1 MFLFFPSFLLLQ
13 LGVGWEII
21 KVNGEYIY
29 ITAGE
34 KTFRISSL
42 DSILTQVSDF
52 GVKLGK
58 KSRVFLQRQNAF
70 KPTLYLKVILD
81 EQSYAFFSK
90 PLTFYYGKI
99 LVDMSEFQSEKQVDE
114 QIIRFYDGFPY
125 YVELIR
131 GKVVILSLDRGYLL
145 YCIKCE
151 GSIWRITEDS
161 ANKSYESESYESEMG
176 VGKKKERGVVEKDLI
191 PRKVF
196 LISKDKVE
204 ESFADDELFS
214 LFEDLIK
221 RMEKEKFAKDII
233 YSDSYDVPE
242 PISPKKKKFEEV
254 PKENTDLPS
263 LRHFILIELQCFE
276 LKKQGKDCKAK

>member
-1 MFLFFPSFLLLQ
+1 MFLFFSSFLLLQ
-13 LGVGWEII
+13 LIVGWEII

-34 KTFRISSL
+34 KTFRISSH

-58 KSRVFLQRQNAF
+58 KSRVFLRRQNIF

-81 EQSYAFFSK
+81 EQSSAFFSK

-99 LVDMSEFQSEKQVDE
+99 LVDMSEFQSEKQVAE

-161 ANKSYESESYESEMG
+161 ANKSYGSQTYESEMG
-176 VGKKKERGVVEKDLI
+176 VGKKKERGVVEKDLF

-242 PISPKKKKFEEV
+242 PISPKKKKFEEAS
-254 PKENTDLPS
+254 KENTDLPS
-263 LRHFILIELQCFE
+263 LRHFILIELQCLE

>member
-1 MFLFFPSFLLLQ
+1 MFLFFSSFLLLQ
-13 LGVGWEII
+13 LSVGWEII

-29 ITAGE
+29 ITAEE
-34 KTFRISSL
+34 KTFRISSH

-58 KSRVFLQRQNAF
+58 KSRVFLQRQNVF

-161 ANKSYESESYESEMG
+161 ANKSYESESYESEME
-176 VGKKKERGVVEKDLI
+176 VGKKKERGFVEKDLV

-204 ESFADDELFS
+204 DSFVDNELFS

-233 YSDSYDVPE
+233 YSDSYEVPE
-242 PISPKKKKFEEV
+242 PISPKKKKLEEAS
-254 PKENTDLPS
+254 KENTDLPS
-263 LRHFILIELQCFE
+263 LRHFILIELQCLE

>member
-1 MFLFFPSFLLLQ
+1 MFLFFSSFLLLQ
-13 LGVGWEII
+13 LSVGWEII
-21 KVNGEYIY
+21 KVSGEYIY
-29 ITAGE
+29 ITAEE
-34 KTFRISSL
+34 KTFRISSH
-42 DSILTQVSDF
+42 DFILTQVSDF

-58 KSRVFLQRQNAF
+58 KSRIFLQRQNVF

-81 EQSYAFFSK
+81 EQSSAFFSK

-99 LVDMSEFQSEKQVDE
+99 LVDMSDFQSENQVDE

-125 YVELIR
+125 YIKLIR
-131 GKVVILSLDRGYLL
+131 GKVVILSLDKGYLL

-161 ANKSYESESYESEMG
+161 ANKSYESESYEG
-176 VGKKKERGVVEKDLI
+176 GKGIGKKKERGVVEKDLI

-196 LISKDKVE
+196 LISKDRIE
-204 ESFADDELFS
+204 DSFADNELFS

-221 RMEKEKFAKDII
+221 RMEKERFAKDII
-233 YSDSYDVPE
+233 YSDSYEVPE
-242 PISPKKKKFEEV
+242 PISPKKKKLEEAS
-254 PKENTDLPS
+254 KENTDLPS
-263 LRHFILIELQCFE
+263 LRHFILIELQCLE

>member
-1 MFLFFPSFLLLQ
+1 LQ
-13 LGVGWEII
+13 LSVGWEII
-21 KVNGEYIY
+21 KVSGEYIY
-29 ITAGE
+29 ITAEE
-34 KTFRISSL
+34 KTFRISSH
-42 DSILTQVSDF
+42 DFILTQVSDF

-58 KSRVFLQRQNAF
+58 KSRIFLQRQNVF

-81 EQSYAFFSK
+81 EQSSAFFSK

-161 ANKSYESESYESEMG
+161 ANKSYESQTYESEMG
-176 VGKKKERGVVEKDLI
+176 VGKKKERGFVEKDLV

-196 LISKDKVE
+196 LISKDRVE
-204 ESFADDELFS
+204 DSFVDNELFS

-221 RMEKEKFAKDII
+221 RMEKERFAKDII
-233 YSDSYDVPE
+233 YSDSYEVPE
-242 PISPKKKKFEEV
+242 PISPKKKKLEEAS
-254 PKENTDLPS
+254 KENTDLPS
-263 LRHFILIELQCFE
+263 LRHFILIELQCLE

>member
-1 MFLFFPSFLLLQ
+1 MFLFFSSFLLLQ
-13 LGVGWEII
+13 LSVGWEII

-34 KTFRISSL
+34 KTFRISSH

-58 KSRVFLQRQNAF
+58 KSRVFLQRQNVF

-131 GKVVILSLDRGYLL
+131 GKIVILSLDRGYLL

-161 ANKSYESESYESEMG
+161 ANKSYESQTYESKMG
-176 VGKKKERGVVEKDLI
+176 VGKKKERGVVEKDLV

-204 ESFADDELFS
+204 DSFADDELFS

-221 RMEKEKFAKDII
+221 RMEKGKFAKDII

-242 PISPKKKKFEEV
+242 PISPEKKKFEEV

-276 LKKQGKDCKAK
+276 LKKQGKDCKTK

>member
-1 MFLFFPSFLLLQ
+1 MFLFFSSFLLLQ
-13 LGVGWEII
+13 LSVGWEII
-21 KVNGEYIY
+21 KVSGEYIY
-29 ITAGE
+29 ITAEE
-34 KTFRISSL
+34 KTFRISSH
-42 DSILTQVSDF
+42 DFILTQVSDF

-58 KSRVFLQRQNAF
+58 KSRIFLQRQNVF

-81 EQSYAFFSK
+81 EQSSAFFSK

-161 ANKSYESESYESEMG
+161 ANKSYESQTYESEMG
-176 VGKKKERGVVEKDLI
+176 VGKKKEREFVEKDLV

-196 LISKDKVE
+196 LISKDRVE
-204 ESFADDELFS
+204 DSFADNELFS

-221 RMEKEKFAKDII
+221 RMEKERFAKDII
-233 YSDSYDVPE
+233 YSDSYEVPE
-242 PISPKKKKFEEV
+242 PISPKKKKLEEAS
-254 PKENTDLPS
+254 KENTDLPS
-263 LRHFILIELQCFE
+263 LRHFILIELQCLE

>member
-1 MFLFFPSFLLLQ
+1 MFLFFSSFLLLQ
-13 LGVGWEII
+13 LSVGWEII

-34 KTFRISSL
+34 KTFRISSH

-58 KSRVFLQRQNAF
+58 KSRVFLRRQNIF

-81 EQSYAFFSK
+81 EQSSAFFSK

-161 ANKSYESESYESEMG
+161 ANKSYGSQTYESEMG
-176 VGKKKERGVVEKDLI
+176 VGKKKERGVVEKDLF

-242 PISPKKKKFEEV
+242 PISPKKKKFEEAS
-254 PKENTDLPS
+254 KENTDLPL
-263 LRHFILIELQCFE
+263 LRHFILIELQCLE

>member
-1 MFLFFPSFLLLQ
+1 LQ
-13 LGVGWEII
+13 LSVGWEII
-21 KVNGEYIY
+21 KVSGEYIY
-29 ITAGE
+29 ITAEE
-34 KTFRISSL
+34 KTFRISSH
-42 DSILTQVSDF
+42 DFILTQVSDF

-58 KSRVFLQRQNAF
+58 KSRIFLQRQNVF

-81 EQSYAFFSK
+81 EQSSAFFSK

-161 ANKSYESESYESEMG
+161 ANKSYESQTYESEMG
-176 VGKKKERGVVEKDLI
+176 VGKKKEREFVEKDLV

-196 LISKDKVE
+196 LISKDRVE
-204 ESFADDELFS
+204 DSFADNELFS

-221 RMEKEKFAKDII
+221 RMEKERFAKDII
-233 YSDSYDVPE
+233 YSDSYEVPE
-242 PISPKKKKFEEV
+242 PISPKKKKLEEAS
-254 PKENTDLPS
+254 KENTDLPS
-263 LRHFILIELQCFE
+263 LRHFILIELQCLE